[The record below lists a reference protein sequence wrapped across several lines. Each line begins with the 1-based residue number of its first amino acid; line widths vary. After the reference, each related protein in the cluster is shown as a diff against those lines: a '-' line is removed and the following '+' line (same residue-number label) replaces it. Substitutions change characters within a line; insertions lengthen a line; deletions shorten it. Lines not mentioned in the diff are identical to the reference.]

1 MMNKETLLST
11 DHTAWISR
19 RGFIGGMAAS
29 VAVASKADSPAT
41 FDPNIIALIAD
52 THIPGQVY
60 KGWAKDFS
68 FQPRR
73 LKKVVADILAM
84 RPLPAQVIHFGDVA
98 YLFGKRVDYE
108 AAATLLK
115 PLQDVGIKVNLM
127 MGNHD
132 KKAALQEVFPEYS
145 TRKEQSERIAYSVE
159 TPYADFLLLDS
170 CNETVRENKDYDW
183 GTGNI
188 DPDQRTWM
196 MDKLKAATKPTF
208 VCAHHSPFE
217 LRLTDSLM
225 KSLPAVA
232 GFIHGHEHVWRK
244 DWFHGAYND
253 VRTIRSLSL
262 PSTGHTGDIG
272 YAVMRLH
279 PDRAVVEVYQDDF
292 YFPFAVYDEKK
303 RPADW
308 SIHVA
313 ENKGQTCTFLYRP

>member
-1 MMNKETLLST
+1 MTTTISCGRAGKAAGL
-11 DHTAWISR
+11 SR

-29 VAVASKADSPAT
+29 ASLAAVGEGPAAL
-41 FDPNIIALIAD
+41 DPNVVALISD
-52 THIPGQVY
+52 THIPGQEY

-84 RPLPAQVIHFGDVA
+84 RPLPAQVIHLGDIA
-98 YLFGKRVDYE
+98 YLFGKKADYE
-108 AAATLLK
+108 AAAALLK

-132 KKAALQEVFPEYS
+132 KKAAFLEVFPEY
-145 TRKEQSERIAYSVE
+145 RVRREQVERIAYRVE

-170 CNETVRENKDYDW
+170 CNEAVREGNFDW
-183 GTGNI
+183 GTGSI
-188 DPDQRTWM
+188 DAEQRAWM
-196 MDKLKAATKPTF
+196 AEKLKAATKPTF

-217 LRLTDSLM
+217 LRLTESLM
-225 KSLPAVA
+225 KGLPAVA

-253 VRTIRSLSL
+253 VRTIRSLAL

-272 YAVMRLH
+272 HAVMRLK
-279 PDRAVVEVYQDDF
+279 PDRAVVELQQDDF
-292 YFPFAVYDEKK
+292 YFPFAVYDQAK

-308 SIHVA
+308 SIRVA
-313 ENKGQTCTFLYRP
+313 ENKGQTCTFLFRP